1 MITKLG
7 TNNNNKI
14 NDKKIKQIST
24 NLELENKKAIY
35 KKEKLTY
42 NSKR

>member
-1 MITKLG
+1 MITKLR
-7 TNNNNKI
+7 TNKKNEI
-14 NDKKIKQIST
+14 NEKDKTIST

-35 KKEKLTY
+35 KKEKITY